1 MRSAQRGLPWYR
13 ILPVQ
18 VFWIPRSKLDRNVE
32 ELELD
37 LQWTRATADAS
48 LLSATMS
55 EIGKKRCGDR
65 LARIAAVGG
74 YWTLMVVA
82 FLGSVLVLG
91 T

>member
-1 MRSAQRGLPWYR
+1 MRSAQRGSPWYR

-55 EIGKKRCGDR
+55 EIGEKG
-65 LARIAAVGG
+65 AATASRGSPQ
-74 YWTLMVVA
+74 LVA
-82 FLGSVLVLG
+82 IGP
-91 T
+91 